1 MTTINVAASAPVSA
15 PVAGDN
21 GRDKLF
27 NQFIKEVRKFGAL
40 EGKGADALI
49 DMARA
54 AVEMADAGVIDTEKG
69 SRSANKDDATVI
81 YEEYIS
87 SASKVQQHTKG
98 SVTAHTSE
106 LRQLIAMG
114 NMTTIGDAVTYFDHI
129 LTVRAKV
136 AASGDKVKVRKVWE
150 CLVTSARKTI
160 AAKKR
165 LTDAELSELC
175 LKPEPNKDEM
185 EKLGDLLSSC
195 RKRHEA
201 QTGNADA
208 QIALE
213 AAIENVRGAI
223 TAAGGDPNEYD
234 REAKKAAEKMV
245 KAQAQAAQKIAA
257 LGLSRD
263 QLAALLGVA
272 A

>member
-1 MTTINVAASAPVSA
+1 MTNTATSAPVST

-27 NQFIKEVRKFGAL
+27 SNFIKEVRKFGAI

-49 DMARA
+49 DMARM
-54 AVEMADAGVIDTEKG
+54 AVEMADAGVIDTERDTRGKG
-69 SRSANKDDATVI
+69 IDDAAYI
-81 YEEYIS
+81 YNEYIT

-98 SVTAHTSE
+98 SITAHTSE

-129 LTVRAKV
+129 IAIRAKV
-136 AASGDKVKVRKVWE
+136 AASGDKVKVRKLWE

-160 AAKKR
+160 EAKKR
-165 LTDAELSELC
+165 LTDGELSELC
-175 LKPEPNKDEM
+175 LKPEVNKGEL
-185 EKLGDLLSSC
+185 EKLGDLLGAA

-208 QIALE
+208 QVALE
-213 AAIENVRGAI
+213 AVIEHVRAAI

-234 REAKKAAEKMV
+234 REAKKAAEKV
-245 KAQAQAAQKIAA
+245 AKQQADAAKKIAA

-263 QLAALLGVA
+263 QLASLLGVA